1 MTSSLARLTELLY
14 DKAGRPRGPRA
25 FTGPDPGSV
34 AIRRMPI
41 DVRTPHER
49 LAALD
54 SSPVLEGEVLVA
66 FVDDEPWAAISLHDG
81 RVVADPFR
89 PSAHAVEL
97 LRVRA
102 RHLQGQPRAGAV
114 GGTRNGLAA
123 REALGS
129 YHGSRNSA

>member
-1 MTSSLARLTELLY
+1 MPTPFANLTHLLY
-14 DKAGRPRGPRA
+14 DKSPWNKRLDPWAASTAAGPA
-25 FTGPDPGSV
+25 SV
-34 AIRRMPI
+34 AIRRLPA

-54 SSPVLEGEVLVA
+54 SQPPLDGEVLLA
-66 FVDDEPWAAISLHDG
+66 YVDDEPWAAISLADG

-102 RHLQGQPRAGAV
+102 EHLHEQAAAAERRVAAPALRTRRAAG
-114 GGTRNGLAA
+114 
-123 REALGS
+123 
-129 YHGSRNSA
+129 